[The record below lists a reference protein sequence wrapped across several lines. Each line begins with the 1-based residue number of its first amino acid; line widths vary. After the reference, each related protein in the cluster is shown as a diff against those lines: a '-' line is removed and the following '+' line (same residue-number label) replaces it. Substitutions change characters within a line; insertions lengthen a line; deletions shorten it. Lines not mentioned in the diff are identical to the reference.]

1 MFIRVSI
8 ITAMSAYA
16 IWFWFDGLNEF
27 QDNSCGPH
35 GFFFANVNL
44 NGRVHIAFRFFT
56 CVNMVIW
63 GFLFIAVLV
72 YMGFMIGLSIV
83 VASVTLISESIGP
96 SSAEHEKAS
105 HGDKGTPVLKEENE
119 SALLTGQ
126 KTSALNSGP
135 SSKEEGLLPKHAP
148 PQEEISTTEEK
159 GSSRIQK
166 EPIIEEQGSQKD
178 ETIALHNK
186 DAAFRKAILV
196 MLSMWQLSSLELEKA
211 WASSSE
217 TSGKEQAKEG
227 EVKKEEVQK
236 VEEKK
241 GEEKRQAREE
251 TKKQGATL

>member
-1 MFIRVSI
+1 
-8 ITAMSAYA
+8 MSAYA

-83 VASVTLISESIGP
+83 VASVTLVSESI
-96 SSAEHEKAS
+96 
-105 HGDKGTPVLKEENE
+105 
-119 SALLTGQ
+119 
-126 KTSALNSGP
+126 GP
-135 SSKEEGLLPKHAP
+135 SSKEEGLLPKHAGSSP